1 MAFKLRSGNTSSFKQ
16 MGSSPVKQ
24 KSSSGPNMNDPK
36 VEANYAKYKDN
47 PEYAAAM
54 DRKSGGKFEYDE
66 KTRVSTSTSKK
77 SNAAMNAKVKEV
89 KDKNFTDTNNA
100 LVKTGRKKLTREE
113 YNARTSK
120 SSPAKQKLNKG
131 GEGQDQDKIFDAKGI
146 HVGDY
151 VNGKKVMH
159 HEQQHKK
166 IVKSS
171 KSAHGQLGDAKR
183 EHEMDKMYAKK
194 KKSPAKQVNPKDP
207 KAIEGKHYPSKET
220 VKKLQKG
227 PYAKGG
233 QNAHPPS
240 RAIKGKHYPDKAM
253 VEKLKKGPYTKGG
266 QNASSSKKVN
276 AKTGKGAVSLRDARG
291 GRGSLDFWN
300 QTPDEVKVATRRAG
314 REHYVAND
322 NFSKNKKPANLNMKG
337 GKTTT
342 PGYSTTKAAK
352 KVSKASKFIK
362 GAKKVLKVGGK
373 IAGGLG
379 VAGTLYDMYK
389 SGQEHSGGKAV
400 KGQKSFMADA
410 KKNTKSIFKKK

>member
-16 MGSSPVKQ
+16 MGSSPVKA

-36 VEANYAKYKDN
+36 
-47 PEYAAAM
+47 
-54 DRKSGGKFEYDE
+54 DE
-66 KTRVSTSTSKK
+66 KTRVSTNTTTPVTPP
-77 SNAAMNAKVKEV
+77 KV
-89 KDKNFTDTNNA
+89 TTTNNKDGSYTKSDGNKSA
-100 LVKTGRKKLTREE
+100 TYKPNPNYNPKSSRTGNYKYITGEK
-113 YNARTSK
+113 NADGTPIGETHRSTSK

-131 GEGQDQDKIFDAKGI
+131 GEGQDQDKIFNAKGI

-183 EHEMDKMYAKK
+183 DFNADVRNQILKLNKLTGLSKEVIKTVTKSPDTRKDKLLKS
-194 KKSPAKQVNPKDP
+194 KSPAKQVNPKDP
-207 KAIEGKHYPSKET
+207 K
-220 VKKLQKG
+220 
-227 PYAKGG
+227 
-233 QNAHPPS
+233 
-240 RAIKGKHYPDKAM
+240 AIKGKHYPDKAM

-266 QNASSSKKVN
+266 QNASSKANFNTKGVNNYTKTNAAGNRVDMMGNEHTAKARANRNAIGAPKKK
-276 AKTGKGAVSLRDARG
+276 AATPKGFNV
-291 GRGSLDFWN
+291 
-300 QTPDEVKVATRRAG
+300 
-314 REHYVAND
+314 
-322 NFSKNKKPANLNMKG
+322 KG